1 MQIKEIAWA
10 DSNSQYPLKERPD
23 GSIELSVDGNIVNF
37 HERQAVETLIEAWSR
52 FESQSREP
60 VERKSNAVATDE
72 RPASMGA
79 DFPKKVRNAIFIMV
93 AVGATILLVD
103 SLLHVMLLETFVL
116 EDRRPLGST
125 QMLSTETLHKDMIY
139 WSKDL
144 VGKGLS

>member
-10 DSNSQYPLKERPD
+10 DSNSQYSLKEQPD

-60 VERKSNAVATDE
+60 VERKSNAVAREE
-72 RPASMGA
+72 RPASVGA

-93 AVGATILLVD
+93 AVGATILIAVSYTHL
-103 SLLHVMLLETFVL
+103 
-116 EDRRPLGST
+116 
-125 QMLSTETLHKDMIY
+125 TLPTKRI
-139 WSKDL
+139 
-144 VGKGLS
+144 V

>member
-10 DSNSQYPLKERPD
+10 DSNSQYSLKEQPD

-60 VERKSNAVATDE
+60 VERKSNAVAREGRPAFSEE
-72 RPASMGA
+72 RPASVGA

-93 AVGATILLVD
+93 AVGATILIVD
-103 SLLHVMLLETFVL
+103 SLLHVM
-116 EDRRPLGST
+116 
-125 QMLSTETLHKDMIY
+125 
-139 WSKDL
+139 
-144 VGKGLS
+144 